1 MKLIET
7 GHYYGDMVRR
17 LFILAGV
24 VILVMLPV
32 LQSALSV
39 PLLATILA
47 VIVIAFF
54 AGFTNPLQKSVA
66 FFNILISAGGL
77 ILFEYQAVLSYVPE
91 KITFLFGTHQLL
103 AIIFF
108 FALYYSVK
116 TLRGMML
123 E

>member
-17 LFILAGV
+17 LFILASIV
-24 VILVMLPV
+24 MLIMLPV
-32 LQSALSV
+32 LKDTISV
-39 PLLATILA
+39 PLLVSVLI

-54 AGFTNPLQKSVA
+54 AGLTNPLQKSAA
-66 FFNILISAGGL
+66 FFNMLISAGGL
-77 ILFEYQAVLSYVPE
+77 VFFEYQAVLSYVPE
-91 KITFLFGTHQLL
+91 KITYLFGTNQIL
-103 AIIFF
+103 ALIFF